1 MNQLSTQWTYSTTAT
16 SEDKSRPRTATR
28 HDRAFELVGVDG
40 SVEGGLRPLAG
51 FRKVRDFDFY
61 LTSGV
66 STAYRYDASAEVV
79 DFFPVTFRINN
90 SSGDEGYGYGY
101 VYRIVQS
108 GKTTTVAIEYFNSLQ
123 GSEGTWYTP
132 GGSSQKTPPS
142 VSVGGANDTGDVLP
156 AISTHGD
163 PADANT
169 TCFLTNR
176 FTDTDKQMSV
186 SVWGKFV
193 YIFCEGQDPV
203 LFYVDDDS
211 SMSPTTIGALTG
223 DPKPG
228 PGKQPKLMDTIQV
241 AGYELTGNTPD
252 EKSIGEQVIG
262 ATETLTLNVS
272 PEAGFPASGRI
283 VAVDADVNVGTIDY
297 GASSSTGYHN
307 AASGESAET
316 VEADVHLFEAGDY
329 AFAYYLYDTRTGRR
343 SALSQLCEVKKE
355 DMVQIG
361 DSTISKAKRIALDL
375 RYDHTKWNQAC
386 VFRSVRCQDAG
397 GTYIAGILHLESIID
412 LNDWGVQNGEQ
423 DGTTED
429 PTSTLRTSQGY
440 ATAVYWYQLNDT
452 SLVYQDVYVDKASY
466 DEGMPKG
473 GASYFY
479 EGTMLVG
486 GISEPSASTT
496 IENRPGDRD
505 RGLGETKWSSIFEL
519 SPELFPPLN
528 RYVPGMPTN
537 SITKFLPVGPAVIG
551 FSKDRVYYVMKEGA
565 FLRLTEAHKGM
576 GLINP
581 KAADTVG
588 PMAYYVAPQGLKA
601 IHVNTQID
609 DVSVLDKLLSQDWVN
624 DLSNIQVSFDPTQ
637 MTLFIFNS
645 YEKIAAVM
653 WFNTG
658 KVTEIHDVTFSLCN
672 RGHWPTS
679 ISDGKSRLEERTLW
693 VMNHP
698 TGTLSDNTTFKAG
711 VWVLDHKRSN
721 LTTDNKKMI
730 RTLQSLAGNGQQT
743 VTSNSDAAFTIT
755 LADDT
760 STSVDVNSDVV
771 GGYVYIVK
779 KRDTDGV
786 TSKIDPDFAGMK
798 ARIINVSGNVLTLD
812 STEYN
817 AIKEGT
823 TRGWADVGIVSISP
837 MFFRYGG
844 PPVTSNPATVD
855 RPAGGNN
862 LFRVKQLSSLG
873 AYFSAV
879 EQKGNLSTLGT
890 NAGMYWKSGLFEG
903 DGTTFKTNALPL
915 DRDGDLVVAIGEGDP
930 DVWSAFYDTSEPA
943 GGLKGKHGF
952 QAFSVSPALEIFCAD
967 VDYSLIQV
975 QAKGT
980 LTATRTVGVST

>member
-1 MNQLSTQWTYSTTAT
+1 MNQLTTQWTYSTTAT

-66 STAYRYDASAEVV
+66 SSNYLYDASAEVV
-79 DFFPVTFRINN
+79 DFFPVTFRINDHL
-90 SSGDEGYGYGY
+90 GAEGYGYGY

-108 GKTTTVAIEYFNSLQ
+108 GKTTVVAIEYFNSLKGTK
-123 GSEGTWYTP
+123 GSWYTP
-132 GGSSQKTPPS
+132 AGTSQSTPPS
-142 VSVGGANDTGDVLP
+142 VGTGGVDDTGDVLP
-156 AISTHGD
+156 ALSTHGD

-203 LFYVDDDS
+203 LFYVDDS
-211 SMSPTTIGALTG
+211 TSAMNPITIGALTG

-241 AGYELTGNTPD
+241 AGRTD
-252 EKSIGEQVIG
+252 EIDAAGIYIGEQVVDEDG
-262 ATETLTLNVS
+262 ALTLNVS
-272 PEAGFPASGRI
+272 PEAGYPASGRI
-283 VAVDADVNVGTIDY
+283 VAIIHSTNLENLNY
-297 GASSSTGYHN
+297 GNETTDPCYHN
-307 AASGESAET
+307 SATGEPADT
-316 VEADVHLFEAGDY
+316 VNDDAHVFEKGDY

-343 SALSQLCEVKKE
+343 SALSEICEAKQE
-355 DMVQIG
+355 DFQNATDSAVLESKYIG
-361 DSTISKAKRIALDL
+361 LDL

-386 VFRSVRCQDAG
+386 VFRSVRTQDAG

-412 LNDWGVQNGEQ
+412 LNDWGVLNGEQ

-479 EGTMLVG
+479 QGTMLVG
-486 GISEPSASTT
+486 GISSPSASTT
-496 IENRPGDRD
+496 KENRPGDRD

-528 RYVPGMPTN
+528 RYVPDMPTN
-537 SITKFLPVGPAVIG
+537 SITKFLPVGPAVMG
-551 FSKDRVYYVMKEGA
+551 FSKDRVYYIMKEGA

-581 KAADTVG
+581 NAADTVG

-609 DVSVLDKLLSQDWVN
+609 DVSVLDKLISQDWVN
-624 DLSNIQVSFDPTQ
+624 DLVNLQVSFDPTQ
-637 MTLFIFNS
+637 MTLFIFNA
-645 YEKIAAVM
+645 YEKTTAVM

-658 KVTEIHDVTFSLCN
+658 KVTEIHDVTFSLCS

-711 VWVLDHKRSN
+711 VWMLDHKRSN
-721 LTTDNKKMI
+721 LTTDSKKMI

-779 KRDTDGV
+779 KRNTDGI

-817 AIKEGT
+817 AIKAGS
-823 TRGWADVGIVSISP
+823 TRGWSDVGIVSISP

-844 PPVTSNPATVD
+844 PPVTSNPATPD

-873 AYFSAV
+873 AYFSAI

-890 NAGMYWKSGLFEG
+890 NAGMYWKSGLYEG
-903 DGTTFKTNALPL
+903 DGTTFKTSALPL

-930 DVWSAFYDTSEPA
+930 DVWSAFYDTNAAA
-943 GGLKGKHGF
+943 GGLK
-952 QAFSVSPALEIFCAD
+952 AFSVSPALEIFCAD

-980 LTATRTVGVST
+980 LTATQTVGVST